1 MVKLSASIRAN
12 SDWWLKY
19 EDAKIRAKWKTEAL
33 KQTFAWIWAA
43 NMLVPYEERD
53 QYIFQGY
60 RKPLE
65 VALSEK
71 QVDYVLDELDG
82 YAKLRDGATGI
93 QVRGD

>member
-1 MVKLSASIRAN
+1 MVKLSASIRAKP
-12 SDWWLKY
+12 DWWLKY
-19 EDAKIRAKWKTEAL
+19 ENAKICAKWKTEAL
-33 KQTFAWIWAA
+33 DQKFAWIWAA